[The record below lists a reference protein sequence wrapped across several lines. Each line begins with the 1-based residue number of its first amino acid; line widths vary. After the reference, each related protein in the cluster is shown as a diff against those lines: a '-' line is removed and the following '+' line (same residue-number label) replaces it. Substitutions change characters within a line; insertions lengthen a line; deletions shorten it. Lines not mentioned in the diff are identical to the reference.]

1 MCIQLAGVNEFI
13 LCIGEMHSRPMVAKI
28 GGQVISKSSWLAV
41 QTGVNLLDELEVNA
55 IQLQGSRVWEVLGE
69 SLASAH

>member
-1 MCIQLAGVNEFI
+1 
-13 LCIGEMHSRPMVAKI
+13 MVAKI

-55 IQLQGSRVWEVLGE
+55 IQLQGSRV
-69 SLASAH
+69 